1 MDVQEIQ
8 GMGLNLIRIR
18 NPWGHGE
25 WSGKFS
31 DEDEAWDDHKG
42 LKDRL
47 NY

>member
-1 MDVQEIQ
+1 MDVRDID
-8 GMGLNLIRIR
+8 GLQLIRIR

-25 WSGKFS
+25 WSGKFA

-42 LKDRL
+42 LKEKL